1 MKDVLLT
8 TESGSDPSEEVIWKT
23 DLRIISMGVAI
34 GNEMRRDR
42 SFPVTE
48 VFEEY
53 RRTKK
58 VPTTSAVN
66 PQEYMEFFRQLRR
79 ERPEADIFHI
89 SYTSKA
95 SSTYRNAKLALRE
108 LGDPRIFLIDS
119 ENVSGGISLLLLKAA
134 EILREADTPG
144 EAVAEIRRYAAK
156 ARVIFLPD
164 TLEYLRAGGRVSNA
178 AYLGASL
185 LNVKPL
191 IRIENG
197 ELKASKKYR
206 GKMEKTAFQ
215 VLDDYLRENHLEKDR
230 LILFYVEGFSL
241 DLLERLK
248 AEVTSRGFRQVYTFP
263 IGCVISCH
271 GGPGAFGIAG
281 FEEG

>member
-1 MKDVLLT
+1 MKRIVIT
-8 TESGSDPSEEVIWKT
+8 TESGT
-23 DLRIISMGVAI
+23 DLPAERAQALDIRIIPMWVVTEGRSRQDG
-34 GNEMRRDR
+34 
-42 SFPVTE
+42 SFPAGE
-48 VFEEY
+48 VFTY
-53 RRTKK
+53 YKKTKT
-58 VPTTSAVN
+58 VPSTSAVN

-144 EAVAEIRRYAAK
+144 EAVPEIRRYAAK

-215 VLDDYLRENHLEKDR
+215 VLDDYLWENHLEKDR

>member
-1 MKDVLLT
+1 MKRIVIT
-8 TESGSDPSEEVIWKT
+8 TESGT
-23 DLRIISMGVAI
+23 DLPAERAQALDIRIIPMWVVTEGRSRQDG
-34 GNEMRRDR
+34 
-42 SFPVTE
+42 SFPAGE
-48 VFEEY
+48 VFTY
-53 RRTKK
+53 YKKTKT
-58 VPTTSAVN
+58 VPSTSAVN

>member
-1 MKDVLLT
+1 MTDVLLT
-8 TESGSDPSEEVIWKT
+8 TESGSDPSEEIIRQTGLRVIP
-23 DLRIISMGVAI
+23 MGVAV
-34 GNEMRRDR
+34 GNELRKDR
-42 SFPVTE
+42 TFPVTD
-48 VFEEY
+48 VFAEY

-66 PQEYMEFFRQLRR
+66 PQEYIQFFSELRK
-79 ERPEADIFHI
+79 ERPEAVIFHI

-95 SSTYRNAKLALRE
+95 SCTCRNAELALRE
-108 LGDPRIFLIDS
+108 LGDRNIYLIDS
-119 ENVSGGISLLLLKAA
+119 ENVSGGISLLLLRAA
-134 EILREADTPG
+134 EILKTADDPQEAAEKIRQ
-144 EAVAEIRRYAAK
+144 EAKKV
-156 ARVIFLPD
+156 RVVFLPD

-185 LNVKPL
+185 LSVKPL

-206 GKMEKTAFQ
+206 GKMEKVAFE
-215 VLDDYLRENHLEKDR
+215 VLDDYFRENCPDPSLM
-230 LILFYVEGFSL
+230 ILFYVEGFSGE
-241 DLLERLK
+241 LLEKLK
-248 AEVTSRGFRQVYTFP
+248 KETLRRGVRQVMTFP

-281 FEEG
+281 IRED